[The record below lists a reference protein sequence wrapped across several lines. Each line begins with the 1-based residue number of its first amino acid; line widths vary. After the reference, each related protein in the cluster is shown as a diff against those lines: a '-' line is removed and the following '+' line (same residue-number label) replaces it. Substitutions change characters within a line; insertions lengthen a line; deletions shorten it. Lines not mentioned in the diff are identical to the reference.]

1 MLAGLESLNRLKLSP
16 WGMQG
21 RYGWAADHGF
31 LLVVQVAV
39 QWAERWAWSQNCVYP
54 GSAPDMLVIL
64 EESISPVLGVL
75 ICDMG
80 LYRPT
85 SPGCEVSEEST

>member
-1 MLAGLESLNRLKLSP
+1 MLAGLEPLNPLKLSP

-21 RYGWAADHGF
+21 RWGWVADHGF
-31 LLVVQVAV
+31 LLVLQVAV
-39 QWAERWAWSQNCVYP
+39 RLAECWAWSQSWVYP

-64 EESISPVLGVL
+64 EESISPILGFL

-80 LYRPT
+80 LNRPT
-85 SPGCEVSEEST
+85 SAGCEVSEEST